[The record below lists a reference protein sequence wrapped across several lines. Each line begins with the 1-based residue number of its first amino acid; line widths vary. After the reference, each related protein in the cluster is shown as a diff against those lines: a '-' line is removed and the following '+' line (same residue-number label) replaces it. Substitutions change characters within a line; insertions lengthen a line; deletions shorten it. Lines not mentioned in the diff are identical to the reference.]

1 MAKVYHPDV
10 SSDEFARENFDKEFY
25 YDYYEYYSGLFLSNT
40 LYFSLTDYS

>member
-25 YDYYEYYSGLFLSNT
+25 YDYVK
-40 LYFSLTDYS
+40 DYRNLP